1 VTGQRARLHVVMR
14 SYGGENMKDRPAYY
28 SKLTCLASVIRAA
41 RALSPAAEL
50 VFVNDGSIPED
61 RETMMRSAGE
71 VVQLAAGSNRA
82 SYRAAVQLA
91 VRRDWADDDLVWF
104 AEDDYLYTPRA
115 FEHLLAAADAPA
127 LAAADYFSM
136 YGGSAF
142 DTSSGRLH
150 AKERP
155 ERGAAGDPSAQVVD
169 GLTWYRGLATT
180 SSFGVRRS
188 VLLVDAPLLRLMPYT
203 GGAWDRTSCLTLQGM
218 RPFTREELAED
229 LVPFRR
235 EPASRWPRALARG
248 TVRLVLSPRALR
260 RSSRRRL
267 MYGSDPDQAGHLELA
282 HLSPG
287 TDWEK
292 LAAET
297 RAWAERWTATVPT
310 GADLP

>member
-1 VTGQRARLHVVMR
+1 VTGQGARLHVLVR

-41 RALSPAAEL
+41 QALSPPADL
-50 VFVNDGSIPED
+50 LFVNDGPIPED
-61 RETMMRSAGE
+61 REVMMRSAGE

-82 SYRAAVQLA
+82 SYRTAVQLA
-91 VRRDWADDDLVWF
+91 VRRDWDDHDLVWF

-115 FEHLLAAADAPA
+115 FEHLMAAAEAPA
-127 LAAADYFSM
+127 LAGADYFSM

-155 ERGAAGDPSAQVVD
+155 ERGAAGDPSAKMVGD
-169 GLTWYRGLATT
+169 LAWYRGLATT
-180 SSFGVRRS
+180 STFGVRRAA
-188 VLLVDAPLLRLMPYT
+188 LLEDAPLLRLMPYT
-203 GGAWDRTSCLTLQGM
+203 GGAWDRTSCLTLQGL

-229 LVPFRR
+229 LLPFRR
-235 EPASRWPRALARG
+235 EPASRWPRALVRG
-248 TVRLVLSPRALR
+248 IVRLALSPRALR

-292 LAAET
+292 LSAET
-297 RAWAERWTATVPT
+297 RAWAEQWTAIAPT